1 MSVEKIT
8 VDGNEYVYDELT
20 DEQKYVVTQI
30 TSINAKIQQNEFE
43 VNQLKAALNHFNVLL
58 SALLKKSEEPEQ
70 LELPL
75 GGQDGDEKEIKK
87 DKSN

>member
-30 TSINAKIQQNEFE
+30 ISINAKIQQNEFE

>member
-8 VDGNEYVYDELT
+8 VDGNEYAYDKLT

-30 TSINAKIQQNEFE
+30 KNINVKIQQSEFDI
-43 VNQLKAALNHFNVLL
+43 NQLKAALNHFNILL
-58 SALLKKSEEPEQ
+58 STSLKKLKEPEQ